1 MIVATAGHVD
11 HGKTSLVKTLTGVD
25 TDRLEE
31 EKRRGMTIDLGY
43 AYRPTTSGKA
53 IGFIDVPG
61 HRRFLH
67 NMIAGISG
75 IDLGLVV
82 VDAGEGVKPQ
92 THEHL
97 QVLRHLGVTRTLIAL
112 TKIDRAEPA
121 QRDAA
126 RRAIAELLPDSPIFP
141 VSNLSGEGIAALGT
155 HLDQLAGQ
163 LPVRGSEGLF
173 RLSLDRCFL
182 IKGAGLVVAGTV
194 AAGRVRIGDSL
205 RLFTTKAGDQGV
217 PMRVRGLRVH
227 NQPAETGQAGQ
238 RCALNLVGEARPEDI
253 ERGDWLCAADTVTP
267 CLRFDALGSGDLQAQ
282 QRVRLHIGAKRMPA
296 QALQLDDEG
305 HWQLLLP
312 RALPLAWGDRFLIQ
326 DESGNRILG
335 GGRVLAPHAPRRGRR
350 RPERLHQLRTLAL
363 PTPGECLAQALRD
376 DDVIDWPAF
385 RRAANLSET
394 EGEVLLADCADLIQ
408 ARQAGAHYLLTANRW
423 SRIREH
429 LLTLVRARHSA
440 NPAAEGLPQ
449 RDLLRPGTDPAPSPV
464 LAAALQDLLA
474 DRTLV
479 PRGAAVA
486 TAGFRPQ
493 RPPALEEA
501 WAVLRDFLARG
512 GSRIPLFSE
521 MEKALPVSKKDLFAA
536 INLAV
541 HDGRL
546 QRVSRRRVALPEVIG
561 ELRQELRALAG
572 TGGRFS
578 VIEAK
583 THLGLG
589 RDLTIEI
596 LEYFD
601 AARVTRRVGNVRQLT
616 AAVAP
621 C

>member
-217 PMRVRGLRVH
+217 PMRVRGLRVY
-227 NQPAETGQAGQ
+227 NQP
-238 RCALNLVGEARPEDI
+238 
-253 ERGDWLCAADTVTP
+253 
-267 CLRFDALGSGDLQAQ
+267 
-282 QRVRLHIGAKRMPA
+282 K
-296 QALQLDDEG
+296 
-305 HWQLLLP
+305 
-312 RALPLAWGDRFLIQ
+312 
-326 DESGNRILG
+326 
-335 GGRVLAPHAPRRGRR
+335 
-350 RPERLHQLRTLAL
+350 
-363 PTPGECLAQALRD
+363 
-376 DDVIDWPAF
+376 
-385 RRAANLSET
+385 
-394 EGEVLLADCADLIQ
+394 Q
-408 ARQAGAHYLLTANRW
+408 ARQA
-423 SRIREH
+423 
-429 LLTLVRARHSA
+429 SA
-440 NPAAEGLPQ
+440 
-449 RDLLRPGTDPAPSPV
+449 AP
-464 LAAALQDLLA
+464 
-474 DRTLV
+474 
-479 PRGAAVA
+479 
-486 TAGFRPQ
+486 
-493 RPPALEEA
+493 
-501 WAVLRDFLARG
+501 
-512 GSRIPLFSE
+512 
-521 MEKALPVSKKDLFAA
+521 
-536 INLAV
+536 
-541 HDGRL
+541 
-546 QRVSRRRVALPEVIG
+546 
-561 ELRQELRALAG
+561 
-572 TGGRFS
+572 
-578 VIEAK
+578 
-583 THLGLG
+583 
-589 RDLTIEI
+589 
-596 LEYFD
+596 
-601 AARVTRRVGNVRQLT
+601 
-616 AAVAP
+616 
-621 C
+621 